1 MTAKT
6 YTAQVLEDPTDP
18 EGAVLQFPDEMIAEL
33 GWKEGD
39 TLKWDVQEDGSIL
52 LSRPTKWVMVECIST
67 FRMRYMVET
76 PADHPEYAL
85 DTVTMEEAKEF
96 SQVHLGDQIL
106 SHRVVTKEE
115 ALVQCDSDNDYTKDW
130 PEEQKMESFFTKW
143 SEQK

>member
-1 MTAKT
+1 
-6 YTAQVLEDPTDP
+6 
-18 EGAVLQFPDEMIAEL
+18 
-33 GWKEGD
+33 
-39 TLKWDVQEDGSIL
+39 
-52 LSRPTKWVMVECIST
+52 
-67 FRMRYMVET
+67 MRYMVET